1 VRTVT
6 AYTCSSAYEIP
17 EECVRDIC
25 RPGRNDGA
33 VASWAI
39 RIDWDSLADPDSIR
53 AELKESGAWS
63 EDELRDAEANR
74 CRFIWILAWSAHDE
88 AHGDDAIIV
97 RHLPRA
103 GLT

>member
-39 RIDWDSLADPDSIR
+39 RIDWDSLADPATIR
-53 AELKESGAWS
+53 AELREAGWS
-63 EDELRDAEANR
+63 DDELRHDDENR
-74 CRFIWILAWSAHDE
+74 CRFVWVLAWNVHDE
-88 AHGDDAIIV
+88 QRGDDAIIV
-97 RHLPRA
+97 RFLPRD

>member
-1 VRTVT
+1 MRTVT

-39 RIDWDSLADPDSIR
+39 RIDWDSLADPATIR
-53 AELKESGAWS
+53 AELGEVGAWS
-63 EDELRDAEANR
+63 EDDLRDDDENR
-74 CRFIWILAWSAHDE
+74 CRFLWVLAWNVHDE
-88 AHGDDAIIV
+88 QRGDDAIIV
-97 RHLPRA
+97 RHLPRD